1 MFRPTPHQDQMFRPL
16 NKHHGQIQDAEAT
29 SVIFQGTH
37 ASKLICIVYV
47 CGFVYDY
54 GFSKQRDNDRRSSIK

>member
-16 NKHHGQIQDAEAT
+16 NKHHGQIQDAEAI
-29 SVIFQGTH
+29 SVIFRGTH

-47 CGFVYDY
+47 YGFVYDY
-54 GFSKQRDNDRRSSIK
+54 DF